1 MKLNEIR
8 VPEGAKTNR
17 KRVGRGHGSGWGKTS
32 AKGHGGQKSRSGG
45 SIRPGFEGG
54 QMPLH
59 RRLPKF
65 GFTNIFRKKYAE
77 IKLSDLAKIEA
88 DVIDT
93 EALLEAGLVK
103 VGMDGVKII
112 GTGEIERAV
121 TVKVDKITG
130 GAKAKIEAAGGSVE
144 IIPEEARWIEV
155 GIGKVDKLSDNE
167 IDMAVLLKAGLI
179 PEGCERA
186 RIVKRGNIKNAKTFR
201 NVEISRQ
208 ARRAILNAG
217 GKIEE
222 IG

>member
-1 MKLNEIR
+1 MKLHEIR

-32 AKGHGGQKSRSGG
+32 ARGHGGQKSRSGG

-65 GFTNIFRKKYAE
+65 GFTNIFRKKFAE
-77 IKLSDLAKIEA
+77 IKLSDLDRMTV

-93 EALLEAGLVK
+93 QALLDANLTNES
-103 VGMDGVKII
+103 MDGVKII
-112 GTGEIERAV
+112 GTGEITRAV
-121 TVKVDKITG
+121 NVKVDKITK
-130 GAKAKIEAAGGSVE
+130 GAQAKIEAVGGTVE
-144 IIPEEARWIEV
+144 IVPTEVRWVEV
-155 GIGKVDKLSDNE
+155 GIGKVNKLEATE
-167 IDMAVLLKAGLI
+167 IDMEVLLKAGLI

-186 RIVKRGNIKNAKTFR
+186 RIVRRGIIKDAKTFR
-201 NVEISRQ
+201 NVEVSRN
-208 ARRAILNAG
+208 ARRSILNAG

-222 IG
+222 NS